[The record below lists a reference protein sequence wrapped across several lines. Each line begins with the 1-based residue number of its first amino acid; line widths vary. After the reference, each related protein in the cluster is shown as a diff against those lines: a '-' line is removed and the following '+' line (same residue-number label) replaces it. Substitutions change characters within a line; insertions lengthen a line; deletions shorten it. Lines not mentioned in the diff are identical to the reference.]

1 MAFDYQSLRNIT
13 DPQFIRQTLVT
24 GDFASSSVTTATIVN
39 NTVTATQ
46 LGTGSV
52 VMSSNVVTNTLQYS
66 RGGTG
71 LTSLGGGYYAL
82 AVNSS
87 GNGYNWVPYGVYGIQ
102 VFTSSTTWTRPSYVR
117 YIKVQ
122 LVGAGGGGS
131 GHGESGGAG
140 GYSERIL
147 NVTGISSVS
156 VSVAGGDSGSSF
168 YSGAGAQGGGTS
180 FGPYLSASGGY
191 GANQNNQHSGGL
203 GGAGSGGDINVYGGG
218 GQTHHTRS
226 AVGGDC
232 YFGGA
237 VAAGH
242 PQGGNFSHNHQGHA
256 TPGSGGTGGYFGG
269 HYGSQGKNGI
279 IIVTMY
285 Y

>member
-1 MAFDYQSLRNIT
+1 MAFDYQTLKNIT
-13 DPQFIRQTLVT
+13 NPSIVASTVQTADIATGAVT
-24 GDFASSSVTTATIVN
+24 YDKIADGNVTSGALQSS
-39 NTVTATQ
+39 
-46 LGTGSV
+46 SV
-52 VMSSNVVTNTLQYS
+52 VMSSGAITGSLPYS
-66 RGGTG
+66 KGGTG
-71 LTSLGGGYYAL
+71 LNAVGGAYNVLQSTG
-82 AVNSS
+82 S
-87 GNGYNWVPYGVYGIQ
+87 GFQWVPYGIYGIQ
-102 VFTSSTTWTRPSYVR
+102 VFTSNNTWTRPTYVR

-140 GYSERIL
+140 GYAEMVL
-147 NVTGISSVS
+147 EVMQNGINSVG

-168 YSGAGAQGGGTS
+168 YSGAGARGGSTS

-203 GGAGSGGDINVYGGG
+203 AGNGSGGQIAIFGGG
-218 GQTHHTRS
+218 GQCHNNRS
-226 AVGGDC
+226 AIGGDC

-242 PQGGNFSHNHQGHA
+242 PNGGNFSHNHQGHS

-269 HYGSQGKNGI
+269 HYGSQGKNGM